1 MSKIPMGSRHLGV
14 GLSALAIATGAV
26 SVLVTHEAPAAN
38 ATVDSITISDQN
50 PVVGHTYTLSAN
62 LSGWEFGLLC
72 YWQDNGSA
80 ITNPPS
86 KVPWPAYHS
95 STDWTPTTPGKHTI
109 TLKQGGSSNTLVVNV
124 ASPTTTVPPTT
135 TTTVPPTTTTT
146 VPPTTTTTVPPTT
159 TTEPPTTTTVPPI
172 TTTEP
177 PTTTTVPPTTTT
189 TVPPTTTTEPP
200 TTTTVP
206 PTTTTEPPTTTT
218 TVPPTTTTVP
228 PTTTTDPTT
237 TTTAPPTTTTT
248 PPTTT
253 PPTPSGGGTGSA
265 NGLPRG
271 L

>member
-1 MSKIPMGSRHLGV
+1 MSKIPTGGRHLGV
-14 GLSALAIATGAV
+14 GLSALAIATGTV

-124 ASPTTTVPPTT
+124 ASPTTTTVPPTTTTTVPPTTTTTVPPTTTTTVPPTT

-172 TTTEP
+172 TTTE
-177 PTTTTVPPTTTT
+177 
-189 TVPPTTTTEPP
+189 
-200 TTTTVP
+200 
-206 PTTTTEPPTTTT
+206 
-218 TVPPTTTTVP
+218 
-228 PTTTTDPTT
+228 
-237 TTTAPPTTTTT
+237 
-248 PPTTT
+248 
-253 PPTPSGGGTGSA
+253 
-265 NGLPRG
+265 
-271 L
+271 